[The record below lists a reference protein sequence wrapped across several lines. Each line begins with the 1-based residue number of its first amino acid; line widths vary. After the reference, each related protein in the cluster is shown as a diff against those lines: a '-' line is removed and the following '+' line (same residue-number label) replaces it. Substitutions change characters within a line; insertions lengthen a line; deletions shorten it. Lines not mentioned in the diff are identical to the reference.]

1 MCLQKDMLNTA
12 DNYVLR
18 VDGGM
23 SQNNLMMQYLS
34 DLLQV
39 SVERPVIQE
48 TTVMGAAFLA
58 GLQFG
63 IYKSIDELKDLW
75 KTDRVFEPLLRK
87 EQADEE
93 YNQWLKIIYK
103 ETS

>member
-1 MCLQKDMLNTA
+1 
-12 DNYVLR
+12 
-18 VDGGM
+18 
-23 SQNNLMMQYLS
+23 
-34 DLLQV
+34 
-39 SVERPVIQE
+39 
-48 TTVMGAAFLA
+48 
-58 GLQFG
+58 LQFG

-87 EQADEE
+87 EQVDEE